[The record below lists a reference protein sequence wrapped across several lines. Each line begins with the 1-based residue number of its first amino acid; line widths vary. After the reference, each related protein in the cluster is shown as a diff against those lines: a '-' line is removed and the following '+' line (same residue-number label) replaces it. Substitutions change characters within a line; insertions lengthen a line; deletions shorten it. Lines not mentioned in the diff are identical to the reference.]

1 MRMGSIPARGRPAMS
16 RPLQLFTDVL
26 TAALSGGEDE
36 ITGAV
41 QALDTRGLARLR
53 NALRTIEM
61 VADRHETR
69 MRRNLS

>member
-1 MRMGSIPARGRPAMS
+1 MRMGSVPTQGRTAVS
-16 RPLQLFTDVL
+16 RALRPFTDVL